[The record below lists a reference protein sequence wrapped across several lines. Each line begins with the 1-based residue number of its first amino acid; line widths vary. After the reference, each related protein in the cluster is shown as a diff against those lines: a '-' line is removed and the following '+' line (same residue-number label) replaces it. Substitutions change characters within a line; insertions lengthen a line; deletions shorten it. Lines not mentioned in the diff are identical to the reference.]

1 MALHDA
7 GLIQRTL
14 AGDESAFGF
23 LVDKYKGSVH
33 ALAYRKLGDFHT
45 AEEITQDTFLKAY
58 QKLST
63 LKDPARFP
71 GWLYVIAARCCISWL
86 RKNRVQT
93 ESLDNVKGEINAQ
106 SWMKYADAR
115 LREKVHNALETLPES
130 ERTVLTLY
138 YMAGLTCE
146 EIGRFIGTSCGAI
159 RDRLYRAR
167 IRLKEELTMIED
179 TLRGFQLPPS
189 LTQEIMRRIPNGSMN
204 SAPITSKPLVPW
216 TAAISLAVVALLI
229 GLGIRQTATFQLPY
243 SFDAPESATM
253 VEIVDAPIIE
263 MPPSKLSRVNRAG
276 GMSGGESGNG
286 NREDSSVWEATS
298 DSQNDIE
305 SDNIGWTQTN
315 GPYGG
320 TITALHVTPEGILF
334 AGTEVGIFRSA
345 DSGKTWTPTS
355 EGLRVSP
362 DNILPNILV
371 LTQKGNTLY
380 AGTNGALFYSTNGGD
395 SWQQLTPFKDEF
407 GISGVAF
414 IGDTVYIGRISQESV
429 FFSND
434 NGKSWTQIDS
444 GLTGRGGPK
453 LFAIGTTLFAQMRR
467 RVFRLKAG
475 ENSWTKLTIADPWT
489 KTTVESDIT
498 KFAVSGKTIYAATA
512 DGRLFRST
520 DTGNFWRSIK
530 PKFWKSIKPK
540 LMQHFDG
547 ELAAL
552 RNMIFYIRS
561 GSTDGRVFRSND
573 AGNSWRMFNTS
584 LINQTILSITAL
596 SEKTL
601 YVGTFDGVFR
611 STDGGE
617 SWTKINTGIIN
628 TYIDNLV
635 FFRNA
640 LYTIIRGDGIRKSAD
655 GGNSWVPANYGLV
668 ASDGGTLT
676 ISEGKLYTATNEAY
690 YGSQNLSTA
699 GVYRLTDDGNSW
711 MPIQTNMQSTND
723 RIYAVNQLIVSGETF
738 YIIGQMGD
746 GTRLYRWRVG
756 EDLWTQLRPQDLGW
770 QPLAVSAGHTVY
782 ISSMNRKL
790 LRSVDEGDSWTD
802 VSQNL
807 PNWKQRFEQT
817 FRTDLY
823 NLVFVGETIY
833 AKSGD
838 EVFRSADG
846 GETWTSIAAGLP
858 DSSIELQLVDGT
870 TLYGT
875 NSHGI
880 FRLTNESDS
889 WERIA
894 PTQRDVMSLAFDGT
908 TFYIGTNAEG
918 VYRLSLDE

>member
-7 GLIQRTL
+7 ELIQRTL
-14 AGDESAFGF
+14 DGDESAFGF

-63 LKDPARFP
+63 LKDPGRFP
-71 GWLYVIAARCCISWL
+71 GWLYVIAARCCISWF
-86 RKNRVQT
+86 RQNRVQT
-93 ESLDNVKGEINAQ
+93 ESLDSVKGEMDTQ
-106 SWMKYADAR
+106 SWTKYIDTR
-115 LREKVHNALETLPES
+115 LREEVHNALESLPES

-138 YMAGLTCE
+138 YMAGMTSE

-167 IRLKEELTMIED
+167 MHLKEELTMIEE
-179 TLRGFQLPPS
+179 TLGGFQLPPT
-189 LTQEIMRRIPNGSMN
+189 LTQEIMRRIPNGSLN
-204 SAPITSKPLVPW
+204 PTPTTSKPLAPW
-216 TAAISLAVVALLI
+216 IVATSLVVVTLFI
-229 GLGIRQTATFQLPY
+229 GLGIKQATTFQLPY

-253 VEIVDAPIIE
+253 VEIVDAPIIN
-263 MPPSKLSRVNRAG
+263 MPLSTFSPVSRTG
-276 GMSGGESGNG
+276 GLSEGESGNG
-286 NREDSSVWEATS
+286 NRENDSEQGTVA
-298 DSQNDIE
+298 DLQNDIA
-305 SDNIGWTQTN
+305 SDNSGWTQTN

-320 TITALHVTPEGILF
+320 TITALHATPEGVLF
-334 AGTEVGIFRSA
+334 AGTEIGIFRSA
-345 DSGKTWTPTS
+345 DSGKTWTPAN
-355 EGLRVSP
+355 EGLWVSP

-371 LTQKGNTLY
+371 LTQEGNTLY

-395 SWQQLTPFKDEF
+395 SWQQLTPFQDEF
-407 GISGVAF
+407 GISGVV
-414 IGDTVYIGRISQESV
+414 IIDDTVYIGRSSQESV

-434 NGKSWTQIDS
+434 NGKSWTQIDN

-453 LFAIGTTLFAQMRR
+453 LFAVGTTLFAQMRR

-498 KFAVSGKTIYAATA
+498 KFAVSGKAIYAATA
-512 DGRLFRST
+512 DGELVRST
-520 DTGNFWRSIK
+520 DMGNFWR
-530 PKFWKSIKPK
+530 SIKPK

-547 ELAAL
+547 ELAVVE
-552 RNMIFYIRS
+552 NTVFYIGS
-561 GSTDGRVFRSND
+561 GSADGRVFRSND
-573 AGNSWRMFNTS
+573 AGNSWRLFNTS
-584 LINQTILSITAL
+584 LINKTILSVETL
-596 SEKTL
+596 SENML
-601 YVGTFDGVFR
+601 YAGTYEGIFR
-611 STDGGE
+611 SMDSGE
-617 SWTKINTGIIN
+617 SWAKTNTGIIN
-628 TYIDNLV
+628 TYIKDLV
-635 FFRNA
+635 FFRSA
-640 LYTIIRGDGIRKSAD
+640 LYTIIRGDGICKSAD
-655 GGNSWVPANYGLV
+655 GGNSWVPVNDGLV

-676 ISEGKLYTATNEAY
+676 ISEGKLYAATNETY

-699 GVYRLTDDGNSW
+699 GVYRLADDGNSW
-711 MPIQTNMQSTND
+711 VPIQTNMQSVND

-738 YIIGQMGD
+738 YVVGQMGD

-770 QPLAVSAGHTVY
+770 QPSAVSAGHTVY

-817 FRTDLY
+817 FRTNLY

-838 EVFRSADG
+838 GVFRSRDG
-846 GETWTSIAAGLP
+846 GETWRSIAAGLP
-858 DSSIELQLVDGT
+858 DSSIDLQLVDGT

-875 NSHGI
+875 NSHEI
-880 FRLTNESDS
+880 FRLTNRSDS
-889 WERIA
+889 WEK
-894 PTQRDVMSLAFDGT
+894 LASVWPIVPSTYVTALALDGT
-908 TFYIGTNAEG
+908 TLYIGTEAEG
-918 VYRLSLDE
+918 VYRFSLDE